1 MQIKFDTIPLGK
13 FVIVN
18 RLSDLEKSL
27 NLIECGA
34 KLENMV
40 PIIIIISVEIRWI
53 SVVGSENAPFLLIL

>member
-53 SVVGSENAPFLLIL
+53 FVVGSENAPFLLIL